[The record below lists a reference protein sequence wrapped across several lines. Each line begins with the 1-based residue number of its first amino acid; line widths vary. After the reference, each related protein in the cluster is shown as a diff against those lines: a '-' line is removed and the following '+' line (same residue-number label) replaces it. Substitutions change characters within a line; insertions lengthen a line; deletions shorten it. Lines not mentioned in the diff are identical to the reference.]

1 MTHETNGA
9 SPSTIQRLDVSSAD
23 DMEQLGVSL
32 AAQLSAGDV
41 VLLIGPLGAGKTTLT
56 RGVGRG
62 LSVDDAVTS
71 PTFVI
76 ARVHTGH
83 IPLVH
88 VDAYRLSSAA
98 ELYDLD
104 LPMDDAVTIVEWGEN
119 LAEGLASRRLEV
131 RIDRFAEDD
140 SRTVEIQAL
149 GGFEL
154 APL

>member
-1 MTHETNGA
+1 MNHETNGA

-23 DMEQLGVSL
+23 DMEQLGVAL

-76 ARVHTGH
+76 ARVHTGR

-98 ELYDLD
+98 ELHDLD

-131 RIDRFAEDD
+131 RIDRFTEDD
-140 SRTVEIQAL
+140 SRTVEIRAV
-149 GGFEL
+149 GGFGL